1 MQQITP
7 FSCYFLTRIKG
18 NYTSGQRFD
27 LIQIATI
34 AYQQTI
40 SDRFISKTIENKA
53 LTAIKKYDHY
63 HQLYPRRLPLLI
75 VGTHSVLVG
84 EQTG

>member
-1 MQQITP
+1 MT
-7 FSCYFLTRIKG
+7 
-18 NYTSGQRFD
+18 
-27 LIQIATI
+27 
-34 AYQQTI
+34 

-84 EQTG
+84 EQTS